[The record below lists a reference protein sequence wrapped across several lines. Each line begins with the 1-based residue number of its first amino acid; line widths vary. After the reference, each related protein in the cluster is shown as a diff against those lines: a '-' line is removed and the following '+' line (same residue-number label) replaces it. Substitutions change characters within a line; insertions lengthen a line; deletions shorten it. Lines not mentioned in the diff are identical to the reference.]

1 MKDRIQVSL
10 LTSSVSRNAG
20 GLFDALKDMCLVLRN
35 TIDITIFSYRDE
47 HTDSDIHQ
55 WEGIPIKL
63 FDAKNF
69 FQYSAE
75 IKEAILAHNAD
86 ILHVHGLWRYPH
98 AFISTWKKHTG
109 KPVVVTPHGMLDPY
123 ILQNQGRLKRIVGD
137 VLFAKKAFRNSD
149 YFQALSQKEW
159 EDIREYGLKQ
169 PITKIPNGINLP
181 AEADAV
187 APSDGRKSLLF
198 LARLHPKKGVDL
210 LIEAFAKV
218 RETHPDLVR
227 HWVLD
232 IVGWAQENFD
242 EKLKDLV
249 KQYELEGQVIFH
261 GGLFDNEKKRM
272 YRQAS
277 GYILPSHGEGL
288 PMTILEAWAYKL
300 PVLMTPMCNLPEG
313 FESKAALQID
323 TDVHTIA
330 NALSTFFAMPIE
342 KRQEIGQRGYQL
354 VSDHF
359 TWESSAKKLQ
369 DLYEII
375 VRSSNKKI

>member
-1 MKDRIQVSL
+1 MKDRIKVSL

-47 HTDSDIHQ
+47 HTESDIHQ

-63 FDAKNF
+63 FESKNF

-75 IKEAILAHNAD
+75 LKQAILLDNAD
-86 ILHVHGLWRYPH
+86 VLHVHGLWRYPH
-98 AFISTWKKHTG
+98 AFISTWKKQTG

-123 ILQNQGRLKRIVGD
+123 ILQNQGTIKRVLGD
-137 VLFAKKAFRNSD
+137 LLFAKKAFRNSD

-159 EDIREYGLKQ
+159 EDIRAYGLKQ

-181 AEADAV
+181 TAADAL
-187 APSDGRKSLLF
+187 ARPDGRKSLLF

-210 LIEAFAKV
+210 LIEAIAKI
-218 RETHPDLVR
+218 RKTHPDLL
-227 HWVLD
+227 HNWVLD

-242 EKLKDLV
+242 EKLKELVKKYELNDLV
-249 KQYELEGQVIFH
+249 VFH
-261 GGLFDNEKKRM
+261 GGLFDEEKKQM
-272 YRQAS
+272 YKQAS

-288 PMTILEAWAYKL
+288 PMTILEAWAYQL

-313 FESKAALQID
+313 FESKAALKID
-323 TDVHTIA
+323 TDVDAIA
-330 NALSTFFAMPIE
+330 SGLSTFFAMSAE
-342 KRQEIGQRGYQL
+342 EREAMGQRGYQL
-354 VSDHF
+354 VKEHF

-369 DLYEII
+369 DLYETI
-375 VRSSNKKI
+375 VNSNDKKI